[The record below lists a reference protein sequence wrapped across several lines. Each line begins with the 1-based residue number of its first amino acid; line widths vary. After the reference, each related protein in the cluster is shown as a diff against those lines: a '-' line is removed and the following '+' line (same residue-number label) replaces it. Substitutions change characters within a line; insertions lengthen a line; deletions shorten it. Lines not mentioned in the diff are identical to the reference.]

1 MKRLVLIK
9 GYALFTIILTVLSS
23 QIVYA
28 MHLSEGILPA
38 REAIGSGIIVLPFI
52 ILGLKKISQSKKE
65 NPLYFSLV
73 GLLGAAVFVISAFPI
88 PVPIAGTCS
97 HPAGTG
103 LSAIIL
109 GPFPSVV
116 VATVALLIQA
126 LFMAHGGLTTLGA
139 NVLTMGIC
147 GSFCGYFAYKLSR
160 GLGASYF
167 VSGFMAGVVAD
178 IVTYAATAFVLAFSL
193 SNDFFTAFLEIGFA
207 FVPTQIPLSILE
219 GVITGFAVKYVF
231 QNRPELLK
239 LSENM
244 EVQL

>member
-1 MKRLVLIK
+1 MKRLSLFKVYAIFSVVYAVL
-9 GYALFTIILTVLSS
+9 YS
-23 QIVYA
+23 QPVYA

-38 REAIGSGIIVLPFI
+38 RDAMGAGIIVLPFI
-52 ILGLKKISQSKKE
+52 VLGLKKIRQCKSE

-116 VATVALLIQA
+116 VSTVALLIQA

-147 GSFCGYFAYKLSR
+147 GSFCGYFAYKLSKK
-160 GLGASYF
+160 LGASYF

-193 SNDFFTAFLEIGFA
+193 SNDFLTAFIEIGLA

-231 QNRPELLK
+231 QNRPELLR
-239 LSENM
+239 LFENAG
-244 EVQL
+244 V

>member
-1 MKRLVLIK
+1 MKKCSLFKLILWFSVSL
-9 GYALFTIILTVLSS
+9 AVLSS
-23 QIVYA
+23 KEVFA

-38 REAIGSGIIVLPFI
+38 KDAIGAGILALPFVI
-52 ILGLKKISQSKKE
+52 IGLKKIGKSKKE
-65 NPLYFSLV
+65 NPLYFSMV

-116 VATVALLIQA
+116 VAAVALLIQA

-139 NVLTMGIC
+139 NILTMGIC
-147 GSFCGYFAYKLSR
+147 GSFCGYFTYKFAKKVGFSP
-160 GLGASYF
+160 F
-167 VSGFMAGVVAD
+167 VSGFFAGVVAD
-178 IVTYAATAFVLAFSL
+178 ITTYAATAFVLAFSL
-193 SNDFFTAFLEIGFA
+193 SNDFVTAFLEIGLA

-219 GVITGFAVKYVF
+219 GVITGFAVRYVF
-231 QNRPELLK
+231 QNRPELL
-239 LSENM
+239 SHGRNM
-244 EVQL
+244 EVQI